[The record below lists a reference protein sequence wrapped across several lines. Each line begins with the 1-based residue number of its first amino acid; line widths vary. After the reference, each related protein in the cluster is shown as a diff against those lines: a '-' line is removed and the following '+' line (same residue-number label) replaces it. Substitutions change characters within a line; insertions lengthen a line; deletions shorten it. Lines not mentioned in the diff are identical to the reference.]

1 MEMAEMIL
9 REVQEIRRTQEATFA
24 DLSARLDAID
34 RATDIPLTLQQAAVF
49 LNCSTQTIAN
59 YRNRGLIK
67 KRVRNGLAGYL
78 RIDLEELKKHF

>member
-1 MEMAEMIL
+1 MAEMIL
-9 REVQEIRRTQEATFA
+9 REVQEIRRTQEA